1 MLENNIVIMIQKL
14 WITNFIIWHQY
25 LNITYGS
32 YKATP
37 LAELRITGD
46 RACNLSIV
54 MPTLYRL
61 FYLNMWIIIPSA
73 ANKVFQTC
81 VSLTNC

>member
-37 LAELRITGD
+37 CAELTITGD

-54 MPTLYRL
+54 RRTLYRL
-61 FYLNMWIIIPSA
+61 FYLNIWIINIPSA
-73 ANKVFQTC
+73 AKKVFKR
-81 VSLTNC
+81 V